1 VRGASSWFL
10 PLVTGSG
17 VTLIVTLLLDA
28 MRHRRARA
36 DAAEDAARA
45 EATAHAHRVDERSE
59 AAATAVVPLLD
70 QLNSLFQT
78 NSVKEEPPREEV
90 EGLLV
95 AIRKYAI
102 AIKDPEV
109 RRRLDILVEC
119 GQNLWAVR
127 SQTGHQ
133 PVSIIWMA
141 SGEVRE
147 ALGQLI
153 RRENISASSDLLDK
167 YKNAV
172 ETEYQL
178 MAEEYEDPVREAS
191 QAGANKSR
199 EADDLRKEQ

>member
-1 VRGASSWFL
+1 
-10 PLVTGSG
+10 
-17 VTLIVTLLLDA
+17 
-28 MRHRRARA
+28 
-36 DAAEDAARA
+36 
-45 EATAHAHRVDERSE
+45 
-59 AAATAVVPLLD
+59 VPLLD

-178 MAEEYEDPVREAS
+178 MAEEYEEQVREAS